1 MDKLVSNFMLN
12 EFVVH
17 HLTLS
22 DGMGQQTDWW
32 KDLSSFIAGHVAFVE
47 KKWTA
52 LLSKLTQLAIFR
64 SMEAAY
70 PLAWGAFLG
79 LQGISVY
86 SDQGVDKLFL
96 QVFARH
102 ELS

>member
-1 MDKLVSNFMLN
+1 MDCPSIIAHLV
-12 EFVVH
+12 
-17 HLTLS
+17 
-22 DGMGQQTDWW
+22 
-32 KDLSSFIAGHVAFVE
+32 
-47 KKWTA
+47 
-52 LLSKLTQLAIFR
+52 AIFR